1 MEKENAGLSISE
13 EDFIKLLAS
22 ARGNDK
28 KAIERLLT
36 LFEQDILYLS
46 KYMRMPYEDAK
57 QTLITELISLFK
69 KET

>member
-1 MEKENAGLSISE
+1 MEKENADLSISE

-28 KAIERLLT
+28 KAIWKLLA
-36 LFEQDILYLS
+36 LFEKDILYLS

-57 QTLITELISLFK
+57 
-69 KET
+69 